1 MEKKNLT
8 GNWFYLIVFVFL
20 TFTAGALH
28 GQVKESS
35 RIVGINLTP
44 DEENLDVF
52 QQWLRWNNPGSLL
65 IHHLTEQAMD
75 YYEIRDREIV
85 KLKIEFC
92 YVNLNY

>member
-20 TFTAGALH
+20 TFTEGALH

-35 RIVGINLTP
+35 KNVGIDITP

-52 QQWLRWNNPGSLL
+52 QQ
-65 IHHLTEQAMD
+65 
-75 YYEIRDREIV
+75 
-85 KLKIEFC
+85 
-92 YVNLNY
+92 